1 MVSVPK
7 LKMNQKI
14 QTLDNLEI
22 FFSKLKSKGKK
33 IVQCHGVFDLLH
45 VGHIKHFKEAK
56 TFGDILV
63 VSITPDEFI
72 NKGPGRPA
80 FSTSLRLEAL
90 SELESVDYVVANKWP
105 TAKEIIK
112 AIKPDVYCKGPDYK
126 NHSDDLTG
134 KITEEESAV
143 NSIGGKIMYT
153 DDITFSSSSLL
164 NKYGNIYSK
173 EQELFIRNISG
184 KNSFDEIQKK
194 IEDIS
199 KLKVLVIGETIIDQY
214 VFCEAL
220 GKSGKE
226 PVLVLR
232 DLETQEYLGGSLA
245 IARHLSSFC
254 ENVSVLSFLGKDNE
268 YKDFIEQNMEANI
281 NLNFLNKSDSPT
293 IIKRRFVDYV
303 DRKKVLGVYSMND
316 EMLIESEEN
325 KFIESFNKL
334 SKEHDL
340 IIISDYGH
348 GVISPKIA
356 DHISNSDKF
365 VSLNAQV
372 NASNVGTHNIRKYH
386 NINCLIINESELRH
400 ELRNRDG
407 NVEEIAAT
415 LKDMINSKFIAVTRG
430 KNGAF
435 LINGDMLPENSPG
448 FASQVIDKIG
458 SGDALL
464 ALLSVCLFSNLD
476 EKLSLFIGSLAAAQ
490 SVETIGNS
498 VPVSKIKLLKTISHL
513 LK

>member
-1 MVSVPK
+1 MK
-7 LKMNQKI
+7 QKI
-14 QTLDNLEI
+14 QNIENLEI
-22 FFSKLKSKGKK
+22 LFSKLKSEGKK
-33 IVQCHGVFDLLH
+33 IVHCHGVFDLLH
-45 VGHIKHFKEAK
+45 VGHFKHFKEAK

-63 VSITPDEFI
+63 VSITPDEFVH
-72 NKGPGRPA
+72 KGPGRPA

-105 TAKEIIK
+105 TAEEIIK
-112 AIKPDVYCKGPDYK
+112 IIQPDIYCKGPDYK
-126 NHSDDLTG
+126 NHSDDITG

-143 NSIGGKIMYT
+143 NSVGGKIMYT

-164 NKYGNIYSK
+164 NKFGNMYSK
-173 EQELFIRNISG
+173 EQELFIRNIG
-184 KNSFDEIQKK
+184 DKNSFEMIQKK
-194 IEDIS
+194 VEGIN

-268 YKDFIEQNMEANI
+268 YKSFIENNIEENI
-281 NLNFLNKSDSPT
+281 NLNFFNKNDSPT
-293 IIKRRFVDYV
+293 IVKRRFVDYV
-303 DRKKVLGVYSMND
+303 DRKKVLGVYSIND
-316 EMLIESEEN
+316 DLLEESEEDQ
-325 KFIESFNKL
+325 FIESFDKL

-340 IIISDYGH
+340 VIISDYGH
-348 GVISPKIA
+348 GIITPRIA
-356 DHISNSDKF
+356 EHISNSDKF

-372 NASNVGTHNIRKYH
+372 NAANIGTHNIRKYH
-386 NINCLIINESELRH
+386 NVNCLIINESELRH
-400 ELRNRDG
+400 ELRQREGD
-407 NVEEIAAT
+407 VEEMAIT
-415 LKDMINSKFIAVTRG
+415 LKEMINSKYIAVTRG
-430 KNGAF
+430 KDGAF
-435 LINGDMLPENSPG
+435 LLNGNELLVKCPG
-448 FASQVIDKIG
+448 FAVKVVDKIG

-464 ALLSVCLFSNLD
+464 ALLSVCLYCNID
-476 EKLSLFIGSLAAAQ
+476 EDLSLFISSIAAAQ

-498 VPVSKIKLLKTISHL
+498 VPVSKAKLLKIISHL